1 MFSLKGG
8 KGRGRASA
16 TRRPGLPHSFLV
28 SRPEGESSG
37 DLLSRQLRRV
47 IGKGDSR
54 EREGCPS
61 PRASKAAGEGGR
73 ARPFYFRFK
82 KLGPAR
88 TRRSLAV
95 RPSEAELS
103 RPPTIYGAKIL
114 SRLRSSILARC
125 FFPLFSSEDED
136 LSLGVKKREAAVAAS
151 KRDRQTERRST
162 EAAAIVAAA
171 ACNYKSPM
179 FYGQS
184 STNGP
189 EREGETGWR
198 ATTEGG
204 GGGIH
209 LHCKVASLGRRMDS
223 WWVDSDSDS
232 HHG

>member
-1 MFSLKGG
+1 MRSLIASTSSRDWQ
-8 KGRGRASA
+8 GR
-16 TRRPGLPHSFLV
+16 F
-28 SRPEGESSG
+28 EGEG
-37 DLLSRQLRRV
+37 RLSKSKGEQGRRQR
-47 IGKGDSR
+47 
-54 EREGCPS
+54 
-61 PRASKAAGEGGR
+61 GR

-88 TRRSLAV
+88 TRRRSLAV

-136 LSLGVKKREAAVAAS
+136 LSLGVKKREAAAAAAS
-151 KRDRQTERRST
+151 KRDRQTERRTT
-162 EAAAIVAAA
+162 EAAAAIVAAAPIVAA